1 MKNLKL
7 ALKLAVGFGGVL
19 LIALVLGALAIVN
32 MNSVKTTALLI
43 EKENIPEVAVA
54 NNVER
59 WSLQTMY
66 EMRGYAYTEERAF
79 LDGGRKNLAEV
90 KRFLAEAKQHG
101 ASSPRLVKLKEAAEK
116 AEVSALQYEKLADE
130 TAALTDALEKERK
143 SADEAA
149 AKYMKACTDWI
160 ELQTRR
166 FDAALA
172 SGAKEETVKKI
183 VKNQAVANDIVD
195 LGNAIL
201 IGTWKSQFERN
212 PTLFT
217 ATARKFEQVNA
228 KLDELKKLQPDAQE
242 TILIESCG
250 AAGAAY
256 KGNMDRF
263 LDKWLKREDV
273 GKQRAIAASSVLA
286 QAKATAE
293 LGMDDT
299 AKATSGAASA
309 LGTAAVVLT
318 AGLIAAL
325 IIGMGI
331 AFYITRSISG
341 PIKAVATALSAG
353 ADQTSAA
360 AGQVSSSS
368 QSLAEGSSEQAASL
382 EETSASLEEISGMT
396 KRNAENAV
404 QAKDLAGQTRTAA
417 DTGAADMEEMKRAMD
432 AIKGSSDDISK
443 IIKTIDEIA
452 FQTNILALNAAVE
465 AARAGEAGMGF
476 AVVAEEV
483 RNLAQR
489 SAQSA
494 KETAGKIE
502 DSVKKS
508 DHGVRICGKVAQSLG
523 EIVGKARQVDTLVAE
538 IAQAS
543 KEQTQGIEQVNTAV
557 SQMDKITQS
566 NAAGAEES
574 AAAAEELSA
583 QAVMLQESVTELLAL
598 VDGAN
603 HGASRTTAHATHPAR
618 TIASKPGKSL
628 ATGLMRP
635 AKVSHPAAPTRG
647 QEKLSFAD
655 VPAKPG
661 PNGHNHGDGDHFE
674 S

>member
-7 ALKLAVGFGGVL
+7 AFKLAVGFGLVL
-19 LIALVLGALAIVN
+19 LITLVLGALAILN
-32 MNSVKTTALLI
+32 MNSVKTTALII
-43 EKENIPEVAVA
+43 EKENVPEVAVA
-54 NNVER
+54 TNVER

-66 EMRGYAYTEERAF
+66 EMRGYTYTEETAF
-79 LDGGRKNLAEV
+79 LDGARKNLAEV
-90 KRFLAEAKQHG
+90 KKYLTEAKQHG
-101 ASSPRLVKLKEAAEK
+101 ASSPRLIKLKEAAEK

-130 TAALTDALEKERK
+130 TVSLTQALEKERQ
-143 SADEAA
+143 SAEEAA
-149 AKYMKACTDWI
+149 AKYMKACNDWLA
-160 ELQTRR
+160 LQSKR
-166 FDAALA
+166 FDEALK
-172 SGAKEETVKKI
+172 SGAKENTIQKI
-183 VKNQAVANDIVD
+183 VKNQAVANDIID
-195 LGNAIL
+195 IGNAII
-201 IGTWKSQFERN
+201 IGTWKSQFQRD
-212 PTLFT
+212 PKLFT
-217 ATARKFEQVNA
+217 ETAKKFDQANA
-228 KLDELKKLQPDAQE
+228 KLDELKRLQPDAQE
-242 TILIESCG
+242 TALIESCG

-263 LDKWLKREDV
+263 LDLWLKRETV
-273 GKQRAIAASSVLA
+273 GKQRTETANNVLA

-299 AKATSGAASA
+299 AKATAGAASA
-309 LGTAAVVLT
+309 LGTAALVLIV
-318 AGLIAAL
+318 GLIAAL
-325 IIGMGI
+325 LIGVGI
-331 AFYITRSISG
+331 AFYITRSIAG
-341 PIKAVATALSAG
+341 PVKSVATALSAG

-396 KRNAENAV
+396 KRNAENAS

-432 AIKGSSDDISK
+432 AIKGASDDISK

-508 DHGVRICGKVAQSLG
+508 DHGVQICGKVAQSLN

-543 KEQTQGIEQVNTAV
+543 KEQTQGIDQVNTAV
-557 SQMDKITQS
+557 SQMDKVTQS

-583 QAVMLQESVTELLAL
+583 QAVVLQESVAELLAL

-603 HGASRTTAHATHPAR
+603 NGSAHTAARASHPAR
-618 TIASKPGKSL
+618 AAVVKPAKSSAASLK
-628 ATGLMRP
+628 RP
-635 AKVSHPAAPTRG
+635 AVLGHPAAPNRG

-655 VPAKPG
+655 VPAKASS
-661 PNGHNHGDGDHFE
+661 NGHHKGDSDHFE